1 MNSFKKIEGFGSRTA
16 VYAER
21 KYSYSEMIEIADA
34 ICGKVGERTL
44 VFCLCS
50 NNKESLFG
58 YMGFIRGGVVPVL
71 LDASIHIDRL
81 RRLIN
86 LYKPTY
92 IWASSE
98 NQDLLKEM
106 DSSYDFGDY
115 TLFRSPTFFQHD
127 LHEQLALLLTTSGST
142 GSPKFVRL
150 SYENIFKNAESIANY
165 LNINADDRP
174 ITTLP
179 MNYSYGLSIINSH
192 FICGATIIVTDESI
206 MTKEFWDLC
215 REQRVTTFG
224 GVPFVYEMLDRLKFE
239 EFNLPSLK
247 KLTQAG
253 GKLNSILSCK
263 FAEVC
268 NQKGIQ
274 FFSMY
279 GQTEATARMA
289 YLPCEK
295 NLDKV
300 GSIGIAIPGG
310 ELILQDDNGNK
321 ITAPNV
327 IGELIYK
334 GANVSLGYAESLFD
348 LSKKD
353 ENNGILRTGD
363 LAYFD
368 EDGYFFISGRI
379 KRMIKVYGN
388 RISLDEVEGLLNEHG
403 HDCICAGT
411 DDQMYIYTLKED
423 CVQIKK
429 IIKEKLNL
437 KGFKVM
443 RIDEIPRNHFGKIL
457 YSDLP
462 KYRQFIVI

>member
-1 MNSFKKIEGFGSRTA
+1 MNSFKKMEQFGNRTA
-16 VYAER
+16 AYADRE
-21 KYSYSEMIEIADA
+21 YSYSEMLEISDA

-44 VFCLCS
+44 IFCLCS

-58 YMGFIRGGVVPVL
+58 YVGFIRGGVVPVL

-81 RRLIN
+81 LRLIN
-86 LYKPTY
+86 LYKPAY

-98 NQDLLKEM
+98 NKDLLKIM
-106 DSSYDFGDY
+106 DSSFVYGDY
-115 TLFRSPTFFQHD
+115 TLFKCPTYFQHD
-127 LHEQLALLLTTSGST
+127 LHEHLALLLTTSGST

-150 SYENIFKNAESIANY
+150 SYENIFKNAESIAKY
-165 LNINADDRP
+165 LDINVDDKP

-192 FICGATIIVTDESI
+192 FICGAAIIVTDESI
-206 MTKEFWDLC
+206 MKKKFWDLC
-215 REQRVTTFG
+215 KEQRVTTFG
-224 GVPFVYEMLDRLKFE
+224 GVPFMYEMLDRLKFE

-253 GKLNSILSCK
+253 GKLSETLSRK
-263 FAEVC
+263 FAHFC

-274 FFSMY
+274 FFTMY
-279 GQTEATARMA
+279 GQTEATARMT
-289 YLPCEK
+289 YLPYEE
-295 NLDKV
+295 NLKKA

-310 ELILQDDNGNK
+310 ELILQDDKGNK
-321 ITAPNV
+321 ITAPNLM
-327 IGELIYK
+327 GELIYK
-334 GANVSLGYAESLFD
+334 GPNVSLGYAESLFD

-363 LAYFD
+363 MAYFD
-368 EDGYFFISGRI
+368 EDGYFFITGRI

-388 RISLDEVEGLLNEHG
+388 RISLDEVEAFLYEHG

-423 CVQIKK
+423 YVQIKK

-437 KGFKVM
+437 KGFKIM
-443 RIDEIPRNHFGKIL
+443 RIEEIPRNHFGKIL
-457 YSDLP
+457 YSNLP
-462 KYRQFIVI
+462 KHG

>member
-1 MNSFKKIEGFGSRTA
+1 MNSFKKLEEFGSRTA
-16 VYAER
+16 VYAEAE
-21 KYSYSEMIEIADA
+21 YSYSEMLEIADD

-58 YMGFIRGGVVPVL
+58 YVGFIRGRVVPVL

-98 NQDLLKEM
+98 NKDLLEVM
-106 DSSYDFGDY
+106 DSSFVFGDY
-115 TLFRSPTFFQHD
+115 TLFRCPTFFQHNLD
-127 LHEQLALLLTTSGST
+127 EHLALLLSTSGST

-150 SYENIFKNAESIANY
+150 SYENIFKNAESIGKY
-165 LNINADDRP
+165 LDISADDKP

-192 FICGATIIVTDESI
+192 FINGATIILTDASI
-206 MTKEFWDLC
+206 LKKEFWDLC
-215 REQRVTTFG
+215 RLHRVTTFG
-224 GVPFVYEMLDRLKFE
+224 GVPFTYEMLNRLKFE
-239 EFNLPSLK
+239 EFNLPSIK

-253 GKLNSILSCK
+253 GKLSSILSNK
-263 FAEVC
+263 FAKVC

-274 FFSMY
+274 FFTMY
-279 GQTEATARMA
+279 GQTEATARMT

-310 ELILQDDNGNK
+310 ELFLEDDNGNE
-321 ITAPNV
+321 ITTPNV

-334 GANVSLGYAESLFD
+334 GANVSLGYADSLFD

-353 ENNGILRTGD
+353 ENKGILRTGD
-363 LAYFD
+363 MAYFD
-368 EDGYFFISGRI
+368 WDGYFFISGFI
-379 KRMIKVYGN
+379 FVFYPSIE
-388 RISLDEVEGLLNEHG
+388 ISRLIILISICFPWLYM
-403 HDCICAGT
+403 DCSSI
-411 DDQMYIYTLKED
+411 
-423 CVQIKK
+423 
-429 IIKEKLNL
+429 N
-437 KGFKVM
+437 
-443 RIDEIPRNHFGKIL
+443 
-457 YSDLP
+457 
-462 KYRQFIVI
+462 

>member
-1 MNSFKKIEGFGSRTA
+1 MNSFKKFEEFGNRTA

-21 KYSYSEMIEIADA
+21 EYSYSEMLEIADA
-34 ICGKVGERTL
+34 ICGEVGERTL

-58 YMGFIRGGVVPVL
+58 YVGFIRGGVVPVL

-98 NQDLLKEM
+98 NQDLLKVM
-106 DSSYDFGDY
+106 DSSFVFGDY
-115 TLFRSPTFFQHD
+115 TLFRCPTFFQHD
-127 LHEQLALLLTTSGST
+127 LDEHLALLLTTSGST

-150 SYENIFKNAESIANY
+150 SYENIFKNAESIVKY
-165 LNINADDRP
+165 LDINAEDKP

-192 FICGATIIVTDESI
+192 FICGATIVVTDASI
-206 MTKEFWDLC
+206 MKKEFWDLF

-224 GVPFVYEMLDRLKFE
+224 GVPFVYEMLNRLKFE
-239 EFNLPSLK
+239 EINLTSLK

-253 GKLNSILSCK
+253 GKLSPILSYK
-263 FAEVC
+263 FAKVC

-274 FFSMY
+274 FFTMY
-279 GQTEATARMA
+279 GQTEATARMT

-300 GSIGIAIPGG
+300 GSIGIAIPDG

-321 ITAPNV
+321 ITEPDV

-334 GANVSLGYAESLFD
+334 GANVSLGYAESLVD

-363 LAYFD
+363 MAYFD
-368 EDGYFFISGRI
+368 QDGYFYIAGRI
-379 KRMIKVYGN
+379 KRMIKIYGN

-423 CVQIKK
+423 RVQIKK

-437 KGFKVM
+437 KGFEII
-443 RIDEIPRNHFGKIL
+443 RIEDIPRNHFGKIL
-457 YSDLP
+457 YSELP
-462 KYRQFIVI
+462 KYG

>member
-1 MNSFKKIEGFGSRTA
+1 MNSFKKIEEFGNRTA

-21 KYSYSEMIEIADA
+21 EYSYSEMLEIADT
-34 ICGKVGERTL
+34 ICGEVGERTL

-58 YMGFIRGGVVPVL
+58 YVGFIRGGVVPIL
-71 LDASIHIDRL
+71 LDASIHMDRL

-98 NQDLLKEM
+98 NQDLLKVMER
-106 DSSYDFGDY
+106 SFVYGGY
-115 TLFRSPTFFQHD
+115 TLFRCPSFYQHD
-127 LHEQLALLLTTSGST
+127 LHEHLALLLTTSGST

-150 SYENIFKNAESIANY
+150 SYDNIFKNAESIAKY
-165 LNINADDRP
+165 LDINAEDKP

-192 FICGATIIVTDESI
+192 FICGATIIVTDASI
-206 MTKEFWDLC
+206 MKKEFWDLC

-247 KLTQAG
+247 KITQAG
-253 GKLNSILSCK
+253 GKLSSTLSSK
-263 FAEVC
+263 FAKVC

-310 ELILQDDNGNK
+310 ELILQDDNGNH
-321 ITAPNV
+321 ITAPN
-327 IGELIYK
+327 IEGELIYK

-363 LAYFD
+363 MAYFD
-368 EDGYFFISGRI
+368 QDGYFFISGRI

-388 RISLDEVEGLLNEHG
+388 RISLDEVEGFLNEHG

-411 DDQMYIYTLKED
+411 DDQMYLYTLKD
-423 CVQIKK
+423 DGVQIKK
-429 IIKEKLNL
+429 TIKEKLNL
-437 KGFKVM
+437 KGIKIM
-443 RIDEIPRNHFGKIL
+443 RIEEIPRNHFGKIL
-457 YSDLP
+457 YSELP
-462 KYRQFIVI
+462 KYG

>member
-1 MNSFKKIEGFGSRTA
+1 MNSFKKLEEFGSRTA
-16 VYAER
+16 VYAEAE
-21 KYSYSEMIEIADA
+21 YSYSEMLEIADD

-58 YMGFIRGGVVPVL
+58 YVGFIRGRVVPVL

-98 NQDLLKEM
+98 NKDLLEVM
-106 DSSYDFGDY
+106 DSSFVFGDY
-115 TLFRSPTFFQHD
+115 TLFRCPTFFQHNLD
-127 LHEQLALLLTTSGST
+127 EHLALLLSTSGST

-150 SYENIFKNAESIANY
+150 SYENIFKNAESIGKY
-165 LNINADDRP
+165 LDISADDKP

-192 FICGATIIVTDESI
+192 FINGATIILTDASI
-206 MTKEFWDLC
+206 LKKEFWDLC
-215 REQRVTTFG
+215 RLHRVTTFG
-224 GVPFVYEMLDRLKFE
+224 GVPFTYEMLNKLKFE
-239 EFNLPSLK
+239 EFNLPSIK

-253 GKLNSILSCK
+253 GKLSSILSNK
-263 FAEVC
+263 FAKVC

-274 FFSMY
+274 FFTMY
-279 GQTEATARMA
+279 GQTEATARMT

-310 ELILQDDNGNK
+310 ELFLEDDNGNE
-321 ITAPNV
+321 ITTPNV

-334 GANVSLGYAESLFD
+334 GANVSLGYADSLFD

-353 ENNGILRTGD
+353 ENKGILRTGD
-363 LAYFD
+363 MAYFD
-368 EDGYFFISGRI
+368 RDGYFFISGRI

-388 RISLDEVEGLLNEHG
+388 RISLDEVEELLNEHG
-403 HDCICAGT
+403 HDCICSGT
-411 DDQMYIYTLKED
+411 DDQLYIYTLKED

-437 KGFKVM
+437 KGFKIM
-443 RIDEIPRNHFGKIL
+443 RIEEVPRNNFGKIL
-457 YSDLP
+457 YSKLP
-462 KYRQFIVI
+462 KYE

>member
-1 MNSFKKIEGFGSRTA
+1 MNSFKKLEEFGNRTA
-16 VYAER
+16 VYAEAE
-21 KYSYSEMIEIADA
+21 YSYSEMVEIADD

-58 YMGFIRGGVVPVL
+58 YVGFIRGRVVPVL

-98 NQDLLKEM
+98 NKDLLEVM
-106 DSSYDFGDY
+106 DRSFVFGGY
-115 TLFRSPTFFQHD
+115 TLFRCPTFFQHN
-127 LHEQLALLLTTSGST
+127 LNEHLALLLTTSGST

-150 SYENIFKNAESIANY
+150 SYENIFKNAESIGKY
-165 LNINADDRP
+165 LDISADDKP

-192 FICGATIIVTDESI
+192 FISGATIILTDASI
-206 MTKEFWDLC
+206 MKKEFWDLC
-215 REQRVTTFG
+215 RLHRVTTFG
-224 GVPFVYEMLDRLKFE
+224 GVPFTYEMLNRLKFE
-239 EFNLPSLK
+239 EFNLPSIK

-253 GKLNSILSCK
+253 GKLSSILSNK
-263 FAEVC
+263 FAIVC

-274 FFSMY
+274 FFTMY
-279 GQTEATARMA
+279 GQTEATARMT
-289 YLPCEK
+289 YLPSEK

-310 ELILQDDNGNK
+310 ELFLEDDNGNQ

-363 LAYFD
+363 MAYFD
-368 EDGYFFISGRI
+368 QDGYFFITGRI

-437 KGFKVM
+437 KGFKIM
-443 RIDEIPRNHFGKIL
+443 RIEEVPRNNFGKIL
-457 YSDLP
+457 YSKLP
-462 KYRQFIVI
+462 KYE

>member
-1 MNSFKKIEGFGSRTA
+1 MNSFQKLEEFGNLTA
-16 VYAER
+16 VYADR
-21 KYSYSEMIEIADA
+21 TYSYSEMLEIADD
-34 ICGKVGERTL
+34 ICSNVGERTL

-50 NNKESLFG
+50 NNIESLFG
-58 YMGFIRGGVVPVL
+58 YVGFIRGGVVPVL
-71 LDASIHIDRL
+71 LDASIHMDQL
-81 RRLIN
+81 RKLIT

-98 NQDLLKEM
+98 HQDLLNEM
-106 DSSYDFGDY
+106 DSTFVFGDY
-115 TLFRSPTFFQHD
+115 TLFKSPSVYQHA
-127 LHEQLALLLTTSGST
+127 LHESLALLLTTSGST

-150 SYENIFKNAESIANY
+150 SYENIFRNAESIAEY
-165 LNINADDRP
+165 LNINSEDKP

-192 FICGATIIVTDESI
+192 FICGATLIVTDASI
-206 MTKEFWDLC
+206 MKKEFWDLC
-215 REQRVTTFG
+215 REQQVTTFG

-239 EFNLPSLK
+239 NIHLPSLK

-253 GKLNSILSCK
+253 GKLSPTLASK
-263 FAEVC
+263 FAKVC
-268 NQKGIQ
+268 NEKEIQ

-295 NLDKV
+295 NLEKA

-310 ELILQDDNGNK
+310 ELILQDDNGKK
-321 ITAPNV
+321 ITEPNV
-327 IGELIYK
+327 KGELIYK
-334 GANVSLGYAESLFD
+334 GANVSLGYAESVFD

-368 EDGYFFISGRI
+368 QDGYFYICGRI
-379 KRMIKVYGN
+379 KRMIKLYGN
-388 RISLDEVEGLLNEHG
+388 RISLDEVEGFLSEHK
-403 HDCICAGT
+403 HHCICSGT
-411 DDQMYIYTLKED
+411 DDQMYIYTLKD
-423 CVQIKK
+423 DGVQIKK

-437 KGFKVM
+437 KGIKIK
-443 RIDEIPRNHFGKIL
+443 RIEEIPRNHFGKIL
-457 YSDLP
+457 YSELP
-462 KYRQFIVI
+462 KHG

>member
-1 MNSFKKIEGFGSRTA
+1 MNSFKKMEEFGNRTA

-21 KYSYSEMIEIADA
+21 KYSYSEMVEIADA
-34 ICGKVGERTL
+34 ICGEVGERTL

-58 YMGFIRGGVVPVL
+58 YVGFIRGGVVPVL
-71 LDASIHIDRL
+71 LDASIHMDQL

-98 NQDLLKEM
+98 HQDLSKIM
-106 DSSYDFGDY
+106 DSSFVYGDY
-115 TLFRSPTFFQHD
+115 SLYRCPTFFQHD
-127 LHEQLALLLTTSGST
+127 LHEHLALLLTTSGST

-150 SYENIFKNAESIANY
+150 SYENIFKNAESIASY
-165 LNINADDRP
+165 LEIKADDKP

-192 FICGATIIVTDESI
+192 FICGATIILTNESI
-206 MTKEFWDLC
+206 IKKEFWDLC

-239 EFNLPSLK
+239 ELQLPSLK

-253 GKLNSILSCK
+253 GKLSSTLSAK
-263 FAEVC
+263 FAKVC
-268 NQKGIQ
+268 KQKGIQ
-274 FFSMY
+274 FFTMY
-279 GQTEATARMA
+279 GQTEATARMT

-295 NLDKV
+295 NLEKV

-310 ELILQDDNGNK
+310 ELYLQDSNGNK

-327 IGELIYK
+327 LGELIYK

-353 ENNGILRTGD
+353 ENNGILHTGD
-363 LAYFD
+363 MAYYD
-368 EDGYFFISGRI
+368 QDGYFFISGRI
-379 KRMIKVYGN
+379 KRMIKLYGN
-388 RISLDEVEGLLNEHG
+388 RVSLDEVEGFLNENG
-403 HDCICAGT
+403 HDCICDGI

-423 CVQIKK
+423 SVQIKNL
-429 IIKEKLNL
+429 IKEKLNI
-437 KGFKVM
+437 KGFKIM
-443 RIDEIPRNHFGKIL
+443 KIKEFPRNRFGKIL
-457 YSDLP
+457 YSELR
-462 KYRQFIVI
+462 KYG

>member
-1 MNSFKKIEGFGSRTA
+1 MNSFKNIEEFGNRTA

-21 KYSYSEMIEIADA
+21 KYSYSEMLEIADG
-34 ICGKVGERTL
+34 ICSKVGERTL

-50 NNKESLFG
+50 NNIESLFA
-58 YMGFIRGGVVPVL
+58 YIGFIRGGVVPVL

-81 RRLIN
+81 HRLIN
-86 LYKPTY
+86 LYKPSY
-92 IWASSE
+92 IWASSD
-98 NQDLLKEM
+98 NQDLVKEM
-106 DSSYDFGDY
+106 DSSFEFGDY
-115 TLFRSPTFFQHD
+115 TLFKCPKIFQHI
-127 LHEQLALLLTTSGST
+127 LHEELALLLTTSGST

-150 SYENIFKNAESIANY
+150 SYENIFSNAESIAKY
-165 LNINADDRP
+165 LDINADDKP

-192 FICGATIIVTDESI
+192 FISGATIVVTNESI
-206 MTKEFWDLC
+206 IKKEFWDLC
-215 REQRVTTFG
+215 KEQQVTTFG

-239 EFNLPSLK
+239 EINLPSLK

-253 GKLNSILSCK
+253 GKLSTNLSSK
-263 FAEVC
+263 FTNVC

-274 FFSMY
+274 FFTMY
-279 GQTEATARMA
+279 GQTEATARMT
-289 YLPCEK
+289 YLPYEK
-295 NLDKV
+295 NLEKA

-310 ELILQDDNGNK
+310 ELNLQDENGNE

-327 IGELIYK
+327 AGELIYK

-348 LSKKD
+348 LSKED
-353 ENNGILRTGD
+353 ENNGILHTGD
-363 LAYFD
+363 MAYFD
-368 EDGYFFISGRI
+368 QDGYFYISGRI

-388 RISLDEVEGLLNEHG
+388 RISLDEVEQFLNEHG

-423 CVQIKK
+423 SVQIKK

-437 KGFKVM
+437 KGFK
-443 RIDEIPRNHFGKIL
+443 IIKIEQIPRNHFGKIL
-457 YSDLP
+457 YSELP
-462 KYRQFIVI
+462 KNA

>member
-1 MNSFKKIEGFGSRTA
+1 MNSFQKLEEFGSHTA

-21 KYSYSEMIEIADA
+21 QYSYSEMLEIADA
-34 ICGKVGERTL
+34 ICGEVGERTL

-58 YMGFIRGGVVPVL
+58 YVGFIRGGVVPVL
-71 LDASIHIDRL
+71 LDASIHIDQL
-81 RRLIN
+81 RKLIN

-98 NQDLLKEM
+98 NQDLLNEM
-106 DSSYDFGDY
+106 ESTFVFGDY
-115 TLFRSPTFFQHD
+115 TLFKCPSFFQHT
-127 LHEQLALLLTTSGST
+127 LHESLALLLTTSGST

-150 SYENIFKNAESIANY
+150 SYKNIFNNAESIANY
-165 LNINADDRP
+165 LDIHAEDKP

-192 FICGATIIVTDESI
+192 FICGATIIVTDASI
-206 MTKEFWDLC
+206 MKKEFWDLC
-215 REQRVTTFG
+215 REQEVTTFG

-239 EFNLPSLK
+239 NINLPSLK

-253 GKLNSILSCK
+253 GKLSSTLLTK

-268 NQKGIQ
+268 KQKGIQ

-289 YLPCEK
+289 YLPWEK
-295 NLDKV
+295 SLEKV

-310 ELILQDDNGNK
+310 ELILQDDNGSQ
-321 ITAPNV
+321 ITEPNV
-327 IGELIYK
+327 KGELIYK
-334 GANVSLGYAESLFD
+334 GKNVSLGYAESVFD
-348 LSKKD
+348 LSKED

-368 EDGYFFISGRI
+368 QDGYFYISGRI
-379 KRMIKVYGN
+379 KRMVKLYGN
-388 RISLDEVEGLLNEHG
+388 RISLDEVEGFLSKHG
-403 HDCICAGT
+403 HDCICTGT
-411 DDQMYIYTLKED
+411 DDQMYIYTLKD
-423 CVQIKK
+423 DGIPIKK
-429 IIKEKLNL
+429 LMKEKLNL
-437 KGFKVM
+437 KGMKIM
-443 RIDEIPRNHFGKIL
+443 RIEEIPRNQYGKIL
-457 YSDLP
+457 YSELP
-462 KYRQFIVI
+462 KLG

>member
-1 MNSFKKIEGFGSRTA
+1 MNSFKKIEWFGSRTA

-58 YMGFIRGGVVPVL
+58 YVGFIRGGVVPVL

-106 DSSYDFGDY
+106 DRSYEFGDY

-192 FICGATIIVTDESI
+192 FICGATIIVTDASI
-206 MTKEFWDLC
+206 ITKEFWDLC

-334 GANVSLGYAESLFD
+334 GANVSLGYAESIFD

-443 RIDEIPRNHFGKIL
+443 RIDEIPRNHSGKIL
-457 YSDLP
+457 YSELP
-462 KYRQFIVI
+462 KYGQFVVI

>member
-1 MNSFKKIEGFGSRTA
+1 MNSFKKLEEFGNRTA
-16 VYAER
+16 VNAEGE
-21 KYSYSEMIEIADA
+21 YSYSEMVEIADA

-58 YMGFIRGGVVPVL
+58 YVGFIRGRVVPVL

-98 NQDLLKEM
+98 NKDLLEVM
-106 DSSYDFGDY
+106 DRSFVFGDY
-115 TLFRSPTFFQHD
+115 TLFKCPTFFQHD
-127 LHEQLALLLTTSGST
+127 LDEHLALLLTTSGST

-150 SYENIFKNAESIANY
+150 SYENIFKNAESIVNY
-165 LNINADDRP
+165 LDINADDKP

-192 FICGATIIVTDESI
+192 FICGATIIVTDASI
-206 MTKEFWDLC
+206 MKKEFWDLC
-215 REQRVTTFG
+215 KEHLVTTFG
-224 GVPFVYEMLDRLKFE
+224 GVPFTYEMLNRLKFE

-253 GKLNSILSCK
+253 GKLSSILLNK
-263 FAEVC
+263 FANVC

-274 FFSMY
+274 FFTMY

-289 YLPCEK
+289 YLPYEK

-310 ELILQDDNGNK
+310 ELFLQNDNGSK

-334 GANVSLGYAESLFD
+334 GENVSLGYAESLFD

-353 ENNGILRTGD
+353 ENNGILSTGD

-368 EDGYFFISGRI
+368 QDGYFFISGRI

-403 HDCICAGT
+403 HNCICAGT
-411 DDQMYIYTLKED
+411 DDQLYIYTLKED
-423 CVQIKK
+423 SVQIKK
-429 IIKEKLNL
+429 IMKEKLNL
-437 KGFKVM
+437 KGFKIM
-443 RIDEIPRNHFGKIL
+443 RIEKIPRNNFGKIL
-457 YSDLP
+457 YSQLP
-462 KYRQFIVI
+462 QYG